1 MGPDPST
8 VPDGTDHSVLPPE
21 QWADAL
27 LRARRPG
34 AVRPVFQPIVD
45 LRRGVVCGYEMLA
58 RFVGPPEASPDVWF
72 RRAGEHG
79 MAIELEAKMIKVGLE
94 ARESLPDNC
103 FITINLDPASLPD
116 PQVQAALAHHKRL
129 HGVVIE
135 LTEHSRADADLIL
148 ERLAE
153 IRSRGAMIAIDDVGS
168 GYSGLLQIGVL
179 RPEFMKID
187 RSLIAGLQDDP
198 AKREMVESLGAVANR
213 TDAWIVAEGIEG
225 KPELETLMGLG
236 VPLGQGWAL
245 ARPEPAMTG
254 PEVELSGYIREH
266 TRPVD
271 GAEAPPRLWR
281 DLAPLYLDR
290 WKIDV
295 GRRLREDP
303 DTQFLAVTD
312 ERGYPVGVISRSR
325 HRGGDGD
332 LVPPLCALDG
342 EDAAALARRAMARPR
357 ETRFDPVICCDDT
370 GRYLGPIEIERL
382 VEVLAAKSPAQLPRP
397 LVD

>member
-1 MGPDPST
+1 MVLDPST
-8 VPDGTDHSVLPPE
+8 ARDGSDHAAVPPD

-79 MAIELEAKMIKVGLE
+79 MAIELEAKMVKVGLE

-103 FITINLDPASLPD
+103 FLTINLDPASLPD

-135 LTEHSRADADLIL
+135 LTENSRADADEIL

-198 AKREMVESLGAVANR
+198 AKQEMVESLGAVANR
-213 TDAWIVAEGIEG
+213 TDAWVVAEGIEG
-225 KPELETLMGLG
+225 TAELETLMGIG

-245 ARPEPAMTG
+245 GRPEPAMTG
-254 PEVELSGYIREH
+254 PEVELSAYIRQH
-266 TRPVD
+266 SRPD
-271 GAEAPPRLWR
+271 EDEQPPRLWR

-303 DTQFLAVTD
+303 DTDHLPVTD
-312 ERGYPVGVISRSR
+312 DRGRPVGIVSRAR
-325 HRGGDGD
+325 HRSGNGE
-332 LVPPLCALDG
+332 LVSPLCALDG

-357 ETRFDPVICCDDT
+357 ESRFDPVICCDDT

-382 VEVLAAKSPAQLPRP
+382 IEVLAAKRPIQPPPARGA
-397 LVD
+397 